1 MAMANTE
8 AGYVTCS
15 EIKQRQAQAL
25 DQLDSC
31 LATKIRIVCSA
42 TMVLAVVLA
51 VGEHRDA

>member
-1 MAMANTE
+1 MAMANIE

-25 DQLDSC
+25 EQLDSC
-31 LATKIRIVCSA
+31 LATKIRNVRYV
-42 TMVLAVVLA
+42 TMVLAVVLV

>member
-1 MAMANTE
+1 MAMANIE

-31 LATKIRIVCSA
+31 LATKIRNVCSV

>member
-25 DQLDSC
+25 DQLDSY
-31 LATKIRIVCSA
+31 LATKIRNVCSV
-42 TMVLAVVLA
+42 TMVLAVILA